1 MKEFV
6 IDNTLLDIEAIYE
19 IIEKDSILK
28 LSDES
33 INNVVECR
41 NYLDKKISQSESP
54 LYGINTGF
62 GSLYN
67 VSIEDKDLSKLQHN
81 LILSHSCGVGEK
93 TPLAIVKIMLLLKI
107 ITLSKGHSGIHLD
120 TLNRLIFFYNND
132 ILPVIFKHGS
142 LGASGDLSPLAHL
155 SLPLIGEG
163 QVFYKGILKDASE
176 VLKELSI
183 LPLKLRSK
191 EGLAL
196 LNGTQFM
203 SGYGI
208 HLLFEAYK
216 ISHMADLIS
225 SISLEAYDC
234 RVEPF
239 DALIQKVRP
248 HNGQAIVAD
257 RVNYFRDNS
266 DISLMHKVHTQ
277 DPYSFR
283 CIPQVHGA
291 SLDTICYAKS
301 VIMNEVNSVNDNPI
315 IFHKEDKIIS
325 GGNFHGQLL
334 AMPLDYAGLAAAEI
348 GNISDRRTYLLL
360 EGKTAGLPRLLMKN
374 TGINSGFMIPQYTSA
389 ALASENK
396 GLCWPASADSI
407 PTSLGQEDHVSM
419 GSISGRKLNTII
431 DNLEHILAI
440 ELICAAQAFDYHK
453 PLKSGLVLD
462 HCHELIRTKINHA
475 EEDRIFSE
483 DIKLAHEL
491 ISSGA
496 LVKKANETAQA
507 HHIDLGSAVG

>member
-1 MKEFV
+1 MKEFI

-93 TPLAIVKIMLLLKI
+93 IPLAIVKIMLLLKI

-132 ILPVIFKHGS
+132 ILPIIFKHGS

-176 VLKELSI
+176 VLKELSL

-234 RVEPF
+234 RLEPF

-248 HNGQAIVAD
+248 HNGQAIVAG
-257 RVNYFRDNS
+257 RVNHFRDNS

-325 GGNFHGQLL
+325 GGNFHGQPL
-334 AMPLDYAGLAAAEI
+334 AYVLDFLKISLSEL
-348 GNISDRRTYLLL
+348 GNISERRTYNLIS
-360 EGKTAGLPRLLMKN
+360 GQRGLPSFLVDSPGL
-374 TGINSGFMIPQYTSA
+374 NSGFMIPQYTA
-389 ALASENK
+389 ASLVSLNK
-396 GLCWPASADSI
+396 QLSSPSSVDSI
-407 PTSLGQEDHVSM
+407 VSSNGQEDHVSM
-419 GSISGRKLNTII
+419 GANSA
-431 DNLEHILAI
+431 ILLYDITENVKKILSI
-440 ELICAAQAFDYHK
+440 ELFNAAQALDFKK
-453 PLKSGLVLD
+453 PLKTSKRLNSFIEQYRNHVEFVTED
-462 HCHELIRTKINHA
+462 KIMSKEINN
-475 EEDRIFSE
+475 S
-483 DIKLAHEL
+483 LAF
-491 ISSGA
+491 
-496 LVKKANETAQA
+496 
-507 HHIDLGSAVG
+507 IDNYKIENNLFTF

>member
-239 DALIQKVRP
+239 DALIQKVRT

-325 GGNFHGQLL
+325 GGNFHGQPL
-334 AMPLDYAGLAAAEI
+334 AYVLDFLKISLSEL
-348 GNISDRRTYLLL
+348 GNISERRTYNLIS
-360 EGKTAGLPRLLMKN
+360 GQRGLPSFLVDSPGL
-374 TGINSGFMIPQYTSA
+374 NSGFMIPQYTA
-389 ALASENK
+389 ASLVSLNK
-396 GLCWPASADSI
+396 QLSSPSSVDSI
-407 PTSLGQEDHVSM
+407 VSSNGQEDHVSM
-419 GSISGRKLNTII
+419 GANSA
-431 DNLEHILAI
+431 ILLYDITENVKKILSI
-440 ELICAAQAFDYHK
+440 ELFNAAQALDFKK
-453 PLKSGLVLD
+453 PLKTSKRLNSFIEQYRNHVEFVTED
-462 HCHELIRTKINHA
+462 KIMSKEINNSLA
-475 EEDRIFSE
+475 FIDNYKIEDNLF
-483 DIKLAHEL
+483 
-491 ISSGA
+491 
-496 LVKKANETAQA
+496 TF
-507 HHIDLGSAVG
+507 

>member
-257 RVNYFRDNS
+257 RVNHFRDNS

-325 GGNFHGQLL
+325 GGNFHGQPL
-334 AMPLDYAGLAAAEI
+334 AYVLDFLKISLSEL
-348 GNISDRRTYLLL
+348 GNISERRTYNLIS
-360 EGKTAGLPRLLMKN
+360 GQRGLPSFLVDSPGL
-374 TGINSGFMIPQYTSA
+374 NSGFMIPQYTA
-389 ALASENK
+389 ASLVSLNK
-396 GLCWPASADSI
+396 QLSSPSSVDSI
-407 PTSLGQEDHVSM
+407 VSSNGQEDHVSM
-419 GSISGRKLNTII
+419 GANSA
-431 DNLEHILAI
+431 ILLYDITENVKKILSI
-440 ELICAAQAFDYHK
+440 ELFNAAQALDFKK
-453 PLKSGLVLD
+453 PLKTSKRLNSFIEQYRNHVEFVTED
-462 HCHELIRTKINHA
+462 KIMSKEINNSLA
-475 EEDRIFSE
+475 FIDDYKIEDNLF
-483 DIKLAHEL
+483 
-491 ISSGA
+491 
-496 LVKKANETAQA
+496 TF
-507 HHIDLGSAVG
+507 